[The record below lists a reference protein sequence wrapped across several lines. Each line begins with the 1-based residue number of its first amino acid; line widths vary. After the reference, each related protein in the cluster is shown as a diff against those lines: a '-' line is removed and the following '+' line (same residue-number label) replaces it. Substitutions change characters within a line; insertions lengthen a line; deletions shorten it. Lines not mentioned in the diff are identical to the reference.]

1 MVSYVVITYTIC
13 EFIDIYHNY
22 NDLYVLTQN
31 CCLTFLH
38 IIGVY
43 KVFNIMFRGQELLD
57 IVDFLKDMS
66 TKYAVT
72 SKQLLELRKTEKFVK
87 TITTLFYSLVMGTA
101 LLACLTLIMAKYEW
115 EDRPF
120 PFRAFFPDF
129 IPRHFAIYLLV
140 VGMTWSTFPALAH
153 DCLFMG
159 LMNYICSH
167 LEILELSM
175 IPLADKNFEKPTD
188 KLISCIEHH
197 QLIIKF
203 TYKVEKYFTYVIL
216 GQFFTSMII
225 TGLTAFQII
234 VAVEV
239 SAAQAT
245 VIAYMGCISS
255 ELFIYCWFGNQ
266 VLEKVISFY
275 GK

>member
-1 MVSYVVITYTIC
+1 M
-13 EFIDIYHNY
+13 
-22 NDLYVLTQN
+22 TQN
-31 CCLTFLH
+31 CCLTCLH
-38 IIGVY
+38 VIGIY

-57 IVDFLKDMS
+57 IVEFLKVMS
-66 TKYAVT
+66 EKYAITV
-72 SKQLLELRKTEKFVK
+72 KQSAELKKTERFVK
-87 TITTLFYSLVMGTA
+87 TITTLFYTLVLGTA
-101 LLACLTLIMAKYEW
+101 LLGSLTLMMATYEW
-115 EDRPF
+115 DDRPF
-120 PFRAFFPDF
+120 PYRAAFPDF
-129 IPRHFAIYLLV
+129 IPRHIATYLLILGV
-140 VGMTWSTFPALAH
+140 TWSTLPVLAH

-159 LMNYICSH
+159 MMNYICAH

-175 IPLADKNFEKPTD
+175 IPLADKNIENPTK

-197 QLIIKF
+197 QMIIKF
-203 TYKVEKYFTYVIL
+203 TYKVENYFTSVIL

-225 TGLTAFQII
+225 TGLTAFQIT

-266 VLEKVISFY
+266 VLEKVLL
-275 GK
+275 

>member
-1 MVSYVVITYTIC
+1 
-13 EFIDIYHNY
+13 
-22 NDLYVLTQN
+22 
-31 CCLTFLH
+31 
-38 IIGVY
+38 
-43 KVFNIMFRGQELLD
+43 MFRGQELLD
-57 IVDFLKDMS
+57 IVGFLKDMS

-72 SKQLLELRKTEKFVK
+72 PEQLFELRKTEKFVK

-101 LLACLTLIMAKYEW
+101 VLACLTLMMATYEW

-120 PFRAFFPDF
+120 PWRAFFPDF
-129 IPRHFAIYLLV
+129 IPRHFAIYLLI
-140 VGMTWSTFPALAH
+140 VGMTWSTLPVLAH

-159 LMNYICSH
+159 LMNYICAH

-175 IPLADKNFEKPTD
+175 VPLADKKIEKPTA

-203 TYKVEKYFTYVIL
+203 TYMVENYFTYVIL

-245 VIAYMGCISS
+245 VVAYMGCISS

-266 VLEKVISFY
+266 VLEKVN
-275 GK
+275 